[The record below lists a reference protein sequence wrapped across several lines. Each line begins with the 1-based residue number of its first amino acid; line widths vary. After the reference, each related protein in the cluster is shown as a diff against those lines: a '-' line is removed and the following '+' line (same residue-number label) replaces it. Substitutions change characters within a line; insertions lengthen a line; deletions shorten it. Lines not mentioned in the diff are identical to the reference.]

1 MENIQLANFTI
12 GEITVGPIFLHSNLY
27 RRGDVKGT
35 IGVCCY
41 DFSSTTL
48 ILSEFSDFLSY
59 SRLLS
64 KLETLSPDEISSY
77 SSVK

>member
-1 MENIQLANFTI
+1 ICT
-12 GEITVGPIFLHSNLY
+12 G
-27 RRGDVKGT
+27 RGDAKGT

-41 DFSSTTL
+41 DFASTTL

-64 KLETLSPDEISSY
+64 KLETLSPDEVLIPASNNSITERIRL
-77 SSVK
+77 SDAIAAHHS